1 MQELHPH
8 SQVIDRMGGSTEVA
22 RLCRIK
28 PQAVS
33 QWRRY
38 GIPQAR
44 EDFLRLV
51 RPGAFVDVRPEQTVD
66 QSAV

>member
-1 MQELHPH
+1 MQLLHPH

-22 RLCRIK
+22 RLCRIR

-44 EDFLRLV
+44 EDFLRLLK
-51 RPGAFVDVRPEQTVD
+51 PKAFDGQPQAAEP
-66 QSAV
+66 AKAEA

>member
-1 MQELHPH
+1 MQPLHPH
-8 SQVIDRMGGSTEVA
+8 SEVIDRMGGSTEVA
-22 RLCRIK
+22 RLCRIR

-51 RPGAFVDVRPEQTVD
+51 KPGAFAEQRTPV
-66 QSAV
+66 SAEQNTA